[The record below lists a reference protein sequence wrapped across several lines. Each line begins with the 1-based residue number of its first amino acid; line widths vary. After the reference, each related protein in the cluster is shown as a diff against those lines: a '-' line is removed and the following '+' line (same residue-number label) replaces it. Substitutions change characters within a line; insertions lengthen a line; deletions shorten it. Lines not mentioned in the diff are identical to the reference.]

1 MKQDKIA
8 DKFLEKDVYQ
18 VIEKNKQK
26 FEISDCVNI
35 ELLQEEI
42 EEAIWKHNNDE
53 EEREA
58 AKRNAIEKFNRKNHP
73 NKEID
78 PDDSINEHVPGS
90 QLDIEYLEEMYGY
103 AAEQEDIFELNPAK
117 NETNMPIATPR
128 RMNDQDYNKLMCG
141 LNEKQQIYMMNFV
154 RLIKTN

>member
-1 MKQDKIA
+1 MYYPWRDENNDVECNMKQDKIA

-53 EEREA
+53 E
-58 AKRNAIEKFNRKNHP
+58 
-73 NKEID
+73 
-78 PDDSINEHVPGS
+78 
-90 QLDIEYLEEMYGY
+90 
-103 AAEQEDIFELNPAK
+103 
-117 NETNMPIATPR
+117 
-128 RMNDQDYNKLMCG
+128 
-141 LNEKQQIYMMNFV
+141 
-154 RLIKTN
+154 